1 MTNIEKI
8 CAYFQEGCNEKK
20 AIGMELEHFVCDE
33 KERLVSYETI
43 CELLKEAEGPSEGTL
58 YLEHGH
64 IFGLQC
70 KEYAI
75 TLEPAGQLE
84 ISMDPQERI
93 SDIERIYGEFRRIW
107 DELLKKNGLHF
118 VQKGVYP
125 LVENGEVDPE
135 DIPLI
140 PKKRYE
146 YMDRYFKQTGKHGA
160 YMMRA
165 TASTQVSVD
174 YNSEDD
180 ARRKMRILNRLS
192 PFFSLFMENQSGLG
206 RKKGF
211 EKHLL
216 RTQIWNDV
224 DPDRC
229 GYFPGSLH
237 RKYKF
242 PQYAEYVYE
251 KPMIFLKTPQKEL
264 EVKEKSAK
272 DICKEAAASM
282 PQENSEAEITFTD
295 HMLSMFFP
303 HVRLK
308 KYVEL
313 RTGDS
318 VPIERALG
326 YAALIKGLLY
336 GEGNMD
342 ILDVI
347 FQEIDRVEQVK
358 EAEAAIMKDGYYAE
372 AYGEPA
378 VNQLHMICEFAM
390 MGLDEEE
397 QEYLKKSMPLPILEY
412 EYRKDIEKDMKAHA
426 ATAQEAKQYVLNSTA
441 KYHNRVPRSMYIP
454 KLFTK
459 KEVEICDELI
469 QTLFGI
475 FKKVMKEYKENSEY
489 RKLFGFDER
498 MEALILKEEA
508 YSTEVPMA
516 RIDIFY
522 EEETGEFKF
531 CEFNTDGT
539 SAMNEDRE
547 LNNAMKLT
555 KAYEAFAKNHKMESF
570 ELFDSWVEE
579 FASIYHEYWKKYGKG
594 TDCAEETSDGKK
606 VSNGTKT
613 FDRSE
618 IPTVAIVDFLE
629 HATYSEFQVFKE
641 RFEAH
646 GMPCVICD
654 VRNISWDG
662 EHCYTPEGVRI
673 DAIYRRAV
681 TSDIL
686 HHFDEVQGLI
696 EAVKKNGVCLVGE
709 FRTQIVHN
717 KILYKVLHLPETMSL
732 LAENEKRYIKAHV
745 PYTVSLTKGLF
756 DANKELKD
764 EVYTNKNSWIIKPE
778 DSYGSYGVHAG
789 VECKTSGEWIGFVEE
804 ALDKGYILQEFC
816 TPYRL
821 PNVDLLNEKP
831 ELRKWCTTSNLTG
844 IFVYNGKMKGLYSR
858 TSFSDIISTQYSE
871 MSSATIIVE

>member
-8 CAYFQEGCNEKK
+8 CSYFEEGCNEKK

-33 KERLVSYETI
+33 NERLVSYEVI
-43 CELLKEAEGPSEGTL
+43 CHLLEEAAGPSEGEL
-58 YLEHGH
+58 YLEHGY

-75 TLEPAGQLE
+75 TLEPAGQVE
-84 ISMDPQERI
+84 ISIDPQERI
-93 SDIERIYGEFRRIW
+93 VEIERIYGGFRKIW
-107 DELLKKNGLHF
+107 DEILEKEGYHF
-118 VQKGVYP
+118 VQTGIYP
-125 LVENGEVDPE
+125 LVENGEVDPD

-146 YMDRYFKQTGKHGA
+146 YMDRYFRQTGNHGV

-165 TASTQVSVD
+165 TASTQISVD
-174 YNSEDD
+174 YSSEDD

-192 PFFSLFMENQSGLG
+192 PFLSLFMENQSGLG

-242 PQYAEYVYE
+242 PQYAEYVYGT
-251 KPMIFLKTPQKEL
+251 PMIFLKTAEQEL

-272 DICKEAAASM
+272 DICMELAKEM
-282 PQENSEAEITFTD
+282 EGEEAELTFTD

-318 VPIERALG
+318 VPIDRALG

-347 FQEIDRVEQVK
+347 FQEIDRVEQIK
-358 EAEAAIMKDGYYAE
+358 EAEAAIMKEGYYAK
-372 AYGEPA
+372 AYGEPV

-412 EYRKDIEKDMKAHA
+412 EYRKDIEKDMKGHA
-426 ATAQEAKQYVLNSTA
+426 ATGQEAKQYVLNSTA

-459 KEVEICDELI
+459 REVEKFDEL
-469 QTLFGI
+469 TKELFGI
-475 FKKVMKEYKENSEY
+475 FGKVMKEYRENEEY

-498 MEALILKEEA
+498 MEELILKEEA

-555 KAYEAFAKNHKMESF
+555 KAYQAFERNHKIETF

-579 FASIYHEYWKKYGKG
+579 FGEIYKEYAQKYG
-594 TDCAEETSDGKK
+594 
-606 VSNGTKT
+606 
-613 FDRSE
+613 RSE
-618 IPTVAIVDFLE
+618 VPNVAIVDFLE

-646 GMPCVICD
+646 GIPCVICD
-654 VRNISWDG
+654 VRKLTWDG
-662 EHCYTPEGVRI
+662 EYCYTPEGLRI

-686 HHFDEVQGLI
+686 NHYEEVEGLI
-696 EAVKKNGVCLVGE
+696 QAVKCNGVCLVGE

-717 KILYKVLHLPETMSL
+717 KILYKVLHLPETMHIL
-732 LAENEKRYIKAHV
+732 TEKERRYVKAHV
-745 PYTVSLTKGLF
+745 PYTVSLTKELF
-756 DANKELKD
+756 EAKENLKE
-764 EVYTNKNSWIIKPE
+764 EVYTNKNGWIIKPE

-789 VECKTSGEWIGFVEE
+789 VECKTEEEWFAHVEQ
-804 ALDKGYILQEFC
+804 ALDQGYILQEFC

-821 PNVDLLNEKP
+821 PNADLLNEKP

-871 MSSATIIVE
+871 MSSATMVIS

>member
-1 MTNIEKI
+1 MNNIERI
-8 CAYFQEGCNEKK
+8 CNYFAEGITDKK
-20 AIGMELEHFVCDE
+20 AIGMELEHFICDE
-33 KERLVSYETI
+33 NERLISYEEV
-43 CELLKEAEGPSEGTL
+43 CELLKQAEGPSEGEL

-75 TLEPAGQLE
+75 TLEPAGQVE
-84 ISMDPQERI
+84 ISIDPQERI
-93 SDIERIYGEFRRIW
+93 SEIERIYNGFRKIW
-107 DELLKKNGLHF
+107 DELLTVKGYHL

-135 DIPLI
+135 EIPLI

-146 YMDRYFKQTGKHGA
+146 YMDRYFKQTGGHGA

-174 YNSEDD
+174 YESEDD

-192 PFFSLFMENQSGLG
+192 PFLALFMENQSGLG

-251 KPMIFLKTPQKEL
+251 KPMIFLKTPEEEL
-264 EVKEKSAK
+264 EVKEQSAK
-272 DICKEAAASM
+272 DLCKVAEERNDGNKA
-282 PQENSEAEITFTD
+282 ENAGEVCCDEKEITFTD

-308 KYVEL
+308 KYVEM
-313 RTGDS
+313 RVADS
-318 VPIERALG
+318 VPIDRALG

-347 FQEIDRVEQVK
+347 FQEIDRVDQVK
-358 EAEAAIMKDGYYAE
+358 EAETAIMKEGYYAT
-372 AYGEPA
+372 AYGEPV

-412 EYRKDIEKDMKAHA
+412 EYRKDIEKDRKGHA
-426 ATAQEAKQYVLNSTA
+426 VTGQEAKQYVLNSTA

-459 KEVEICDELI
+459 REVETFDILTKE
-469 QTLFGI
+469 LFGI
-475 FKKVMKEYKENSEY
+475 FEKVMKEYRINPDY
-489 RKLFGFDER
+489 RQLFGFDARTE
-498 MEALILKEEA
+498 ELILKEEA

-522 EEETGEFKF
+522 QEETGEFKF

-555 KAYEAFAKNHKMESF
+555 KAYQAFAKNHKMDTF
-570 ELFDSWVEE
+570 ELFDSWVEAFKE
-579 FASIYHEYWKKYGKG
+579 VYEEYADRFGKN
-594 TDCAEETSDGKK
+594 K
-606 VSNGTKT
+606 VPN
-613 FDRSE
+613 
-618 IPTVAIVDFLE
+618 VAIVDFLE
-629 HATYSEFQVFKE
+629 HATYSEFQVFQE

-646 GMPCVICD
+646 GIPCVICD
-654 VRNISWDG
+654 VRKINWDG
-662 EHCYTPEGVRI
+662 EHCYTEDGLRI

-686 HHFDEVQGLI
+686 NHYDEVQGLI
-696 EAVKKNGVCLVGE
+696 EAVKCNGVCLVGE

-717 KILYKVLHLPETMSL
+717 KILYKVLHLPETAAIL
-732 LAENEKRYIKAHV
+732 TEKENRYVKAHV
-745 PYTVSLTKGLF
+745 PYTVSLTKELLEE
-756 DANKELKD
+756 NETLKE
-764 EVYTNKNSWIIKPE
+764 EVYGNKNGWIIKPE

-789 VECKTSGEWIGFVEE
+789 VECKTDEEWAGYVDQ
-804 ALDKGYILQEFC
+804 ALDEGYILQEFC

-871 MSSATIIVE
+871 MSSATMIVE

>member
-8 CAYFQEGCNEKK
+8 CAYFEEGCNDKK
-20 AIGMELEHFVCDE
+20 AIGMELEHFVCDAE
-33 KERLVSYETI
+33 ERMVSYEEI
-43 CELLKEAEGPSEGTL
+43 CELLKDAEAPSEGSL

-70 KEYAI
+70 KDYAI
-75 TLEPAGQLE
+75 TLEPAGQVE
-84 ISMDPQERI
+84 ISIDPQERI
-93 SDIERIYGEFRRIW
+93 SEIERIYKGFRQIW
-107 DELLKKNGLHF
+107 DGILEKKGYHF
-118 VQKGVYP
+118 VQKGLYP

-135 DIPLI
+135 EIPLI

-146 YMDRYFKQTGKHGA
+146 YMDRYFKQTGNHGA

-165 TASTQVSVD
+165 TASTQVAVD
-174 YNSEDD
+174 YSSEDD

-192 PFFSLFMENQSGLG
+192 PFLALFMENQSGLG
-206 RKKGF
+206 RRKDF

-251 KPMIFLKTPQKEL
+251 KPMIFLKTPDQEL

-272 DICKEAAASM
+272 DICLEQTAENHGMNNDINKEEIGS
-282 PQENSEAEITFTD
+282 ENEITFTD

-313 RTGDS
+313 RVADS
-318 VPIERALG
+318 VPLERALG

-372 AYGEPA
+372 AYGEPV

-397 QEYLKKSMPLPILEY
+397 QTYLKKSMPLPILEY
-412 EYRKDIEKDMKAHA
+412 EYRKDIEKDMKGHA
-426 ATAQEAKQYVLNSTA
+426 VTGQEAKQYVLNSTA

-459 KEVEICDELI
+459 KEVDICDELI
-469 QTLFGI
+469 RDLFGI
-475 FKKVMKEYKENSEY
+475 FGKVMKEYRENQEY

-498 MEALILKEEA
+498 MEELILKEEA

-522 EEETGEFKF
+522 NEETGEFKF
-531 CEFNTDGT
+531 CEFNTDGS

-555 KAYEAFAKNHKMESF
+555 KAYQTFAKNHEISTF

-579 FASIYHEYWKKYGKG
+579 FAEIYKEYADKFGK
-594 TDCAEETSDGKK
+594 
-606 VSNGTKT
+606 
-613 FDRSE
+613 SE
-618 IPTVAIVDFLE
+618 VPNVAIVDFLE
-629 HATYSEFQVFKE
+629 HATYSEFQVFQE

-646 GMPCVICD
+646 GIPCVICD
-654 VRNISWDG
+654 VRKISWDG
-662 EHCYTPEGVRI
+662 QHCYTPEGMRI

-686 HHFDEVQGLI
+686 NHYDEVQGLI
-696 EAVKKNGVCLVGE
+696 EAVKCNGVCLVGE

-717 KILYKVLHLPETMSL
+717 KILYKVLHLPETMEL
-732 LAENEKRYIKAHV
+732 LTEKERRYVRAHV
-745 PYTVSLTKGLF
+745 PYTVSLTKELME
-756 DANKELKD
+756 ANTELK
-764 EVYTNKNSWIIKPE
+764 ENVYTDKNGWIIKPE

-789 VECKTSGEWIGFVEE
+789 VECKTEEEWIGYVEQ
-804 ALDKGYILQEFC
+804 ALDQGYILQEFC

-871 MSSATIIVE
+871 MSSATMIV

>member
-1 MTNIEKI
+1 MNNIEKI
-8 CAYFQEGCNEKK
+8 CAYFEEGCNEKK

-33 KERLVSYETI
+33 NERLVSYEAI
-43 CELLKEAEGPSEGTL
+43 CELLTEAEGPSEGKL
-58 YLEHGH
+58 YMEHGH

-75 TLEPAGQLE
+75 TLEPAGQIE

-93 SDIERIYGEFRRIW
+93 SDIERIYKGFRQIW
-107 DELLKKNGLHF
+107 DGILERKGYHF

-135 DIPLI
+135 EIPLI

-174 YNSEDD
+174 YSSEDD

-192 PFFSLFMENQSGLG
+192 PFLSLFMENQSGLG

-224 DPDRC
+224 DPERC

-251 KPMIFLKTPQKEL
+251 TPMIFLKTEDQEL

-272 DICKEAAASM
+272 DLCGE
-282 PQENSEAEITFTD
+282 EEITFTD

-397 QEYLKKSMPLPILEY
+397 QEYLKKSMPLPVLEY

-426 ATAQEAKQYVLNSTA
+426 ATGQDAKQYVLNSTA

-459 KEVEICDELI
+459 KEVEVCDELMKD
-469 QTLFGI
+469 LFGI
-475 FKKVMKEYKENSEY
+475 FKKVIKEYKENPEY
-489 RKLFGFDER
+489 RRLFGFDER

-522 EEETGEFKF
+522 QEETGEFKF

-555 KAYEAFAKNHKMESF
+555 KAYQAFEKNHKVSSF

-579 FASIYHEYWKKYGKG
+579 FAAVYRDYVEKLRKNKSPFER
-594 TDCAEETSDGKK
+594 SD
-606 VSNGTKT
+606 VPN
-613 FDRSE
+613 
-618 IPTVAIVDFLE
+618 VAIVDFLE
-629 HATYSEFQVFKE
+629 HATYSEFQVFQE
-641 RFEAH
+641 RFKAH
-646 GMPCVICD
+646 GMECVICD

-662 EHCYTPEGVRI
+662 EHCYTPEGLRI

-686 HHFDEVQGLI
+686 NHFDEVQNLI
-696 EAVKKNGVCLVGE
+696 EAVKCNGVCLVGE

-717 KILYKVLHLPETMSL
+717 KILYKVLHLPETMNL
-732 LAENEKRYIKAHV
+732 LTEKERRYVRAHV
-745 PYTVSLTKGLF
+745 PYTVSLTKEMLEKDSGL
-756 DANKELKD
+756 KED
-764 EVYTNKNSWIIKPE
+764 VYTNKDGWIIKPE

-789 VECKTSGEWIGFVEE
+789 VECKTSEEWIAYVEQ
-804 ALDKGYILQEFC
+804 ALDQGYILQEFC
-816 TPYRL
+816 VPYRL

-871 MSSATIIVE
+871 MSSATMVVE